1 MQRLSNWAAR
11 RVAVTA
17 LTVAVVVAGPQPQLL
32 AALERIYAV
41 AVVEDRRR
49 IGRSPDRAAL
59 GSTDRPRGAGAR
71 PEPSRP

>member
-1 MQRLSNWAAR
+1 VHRLTTWAAR

-17 LTVAVVVAGPQPQLL
+17 LTVACVVAGPQPQLI

-49 IGRSPDRAAL
+49 LGRSPDRAPSGTSAPAAPRT
-59 GSTDRPRGAGAR
+59 GRPS
-71 PEPSRP
+71 PSRP